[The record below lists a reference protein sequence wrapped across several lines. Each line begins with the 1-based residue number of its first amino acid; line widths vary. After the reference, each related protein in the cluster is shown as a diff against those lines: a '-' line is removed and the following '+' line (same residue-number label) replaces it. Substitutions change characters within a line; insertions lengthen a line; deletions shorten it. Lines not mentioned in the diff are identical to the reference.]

1 MHGHIVFRGHTGSL
15 YSGWTF
21 CWCTDVL
28 LQSLNW
34 MMVLQLKYLVKPIK
48 PALHLLRLHLSTC
61 ANQEVIK
68 SISALTCRLNARMY
82 IYSVLSDMQFQQLR
96 VLLVTSGTQRG
107 TEKMVFHF
115 FLNYTRNDLCWDLI
129 ALKLLTWHEEGH
141 LACRNPAS
149 KIYEGFPREKFG
161 NFV

>member
-1 MHGHIVFRGHTGSL
+1 
-15 YSGWTF
+15 
-21 CWCTDVL
+21 
-28 LQSLNW
+28 

-115 FLNYTRNDLCWDLI
+115 F
-129 ALKLLTWHEEGH
+129 
-141 LACRNPAS
+141 
-149 KIYEGFPREKFG
+149 
-161 NFV
+161 